1 MSDALIGSLC
11 ILASLLLIQSGMHIA
26 VALMLLSF
34 VGVWG
39 IKGITV
45 ASKLLAS
52 SANTAIAQDIFG
64 VIPAF
69 VLMGLLVSVT
79 GMGRDTFDVAQRF
92 LSRLRGGLGMTTVAA
107 NAVFAACTGT
117 SIASASVFTKVAV
130 PEMIRHGYTPKFAV
144 GTVAGSSILGMLIPP
159 SLLMI
164 IYGVLANVSI
174 GDMFLSGVLPGILM
188 SVAFC
193 LCIYGLAIADRRF
206 VYAIPDAERRAIK
219 TPLDDLPLFAVLWKF
234 LPIALLIGFV
244 IGGIYLGWFTPTEAG
259 GAGAL
264 AAFVIGLAKRELTL
278 AKLWTVALETGRVTA
293 AICFLL
299 MAAQLYSQMLTM
311 SGLPSLLGS
320 WLKSADLGFWPI
332 LIGYL
337 ALIVVMGCFL
347 DSLSIMLILIPF
359 ILPVMKDFGVVD
371 LQLVWFGLITIIAV
385 EVGLLTP
392 PLGLSVFTVK
402 ANLGDLKISTWEI
415 FRGAGP
421 FTVTM
426 VLVLVLTVAFP
437 WLSLALI
444 GK

>member
-1 MSDALIGSLC
+1 
-11 ILASLLLIQSGMHIA
+11 
-26 VALMLLSF
+26 
-34 VGVWG
+34 
-39 IKGITV
+39 
-45 ASKLLAS
+45 
-52 SANTAIAQDIFG
+52 
-64 VIPAF
+64 
-69 VLMGLLVSVT
+69 MGLIVSVT

-130 PEMIRHGYTPKFAV
+130 PEMIRHGYTAKFAV

-188 SVAFC
+188 SIAFC
-193 LCIYGLAIADRRF
+193 LCIYGLAIFDKDF
-206 VYAIPDAERRAIK
+206 VYAVPEAQRRA
-219 TPLDDLPLFAVLWKF
+219 TRSPLDDVPLWYVLWKF
-234 LPIALLIGFV
+234 LPIAALIFFV

-264 AAFVIGLAKRELTL
+264 AAFVIGLFKREVTL
-278 AKLWTVALETGRVTA
+278 RKMWHVALETGRVTA

-311 SGLPSLLGS
+311 SGLPNLAGN
-320 WLKSADLGFWPI
+320 WLKGAQLGFWSI

-337 ALIVVMGCFL
+337 IVIVIMGCFL

-359 ILPVMKDFGVVD
+359 MLPVMKEFGVVD
-371 LQLVWFGLITIIAV
+371 QRLIWFGLITIIAV
-385 EVGLLTP
+385 EIGLLTP

-402 ANLGDLKISTWEI
+402 ANLSDYDISTWEI

-421 FTVTM
+421 FTITM
-426 VLVLVLTVAFP
+426 VLVLAITVLVP